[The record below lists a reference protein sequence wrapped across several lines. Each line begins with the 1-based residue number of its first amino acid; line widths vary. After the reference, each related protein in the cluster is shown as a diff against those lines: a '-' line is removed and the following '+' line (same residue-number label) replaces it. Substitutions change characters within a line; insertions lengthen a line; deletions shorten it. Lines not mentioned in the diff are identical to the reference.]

1 MSRPQ
6 PSPSRSLG
14 GLVTGLLL
22 PVLACLVAL
31 TGCSSLQG
39 TGDKGYVTGDGTV
52 RLVDTAD
59 RDQPIALSG
68 DDLDGKP
75 LDLADLR
82 GRPTVVVVWGAWC
95 VDCRAEAPALVAAAR
110 RLDGTAGFVGIDV
123 RDASPEQAKS
133 FVRRFAVPYPS
144 LYSPDGQA
152 LLQFPG
158 TLSPRT
164 IPSTV
169 VLDSQG
175 RVAASI
181 IGQIPS
187 TTTLVD
193 VVRDVAKGATAGSGG
208 SGSASGGANADG

>member
-1 MSRPQ
+1 MPRPL
-6 PSPSRSLG
+6 RAITR
-14 GLVTGLLL
+14 LVV
-22 PVLACLVAL
+22 PVLACLLAVS
-31 TGCSSLQG
+31 GCASLQG
-39 TGDKGYVTGDGTV
+39 TGDKGYVTGDGSV
-52 RLVDTAD
+52 RLVDAD
-59 RDQPIALSG
+59 RARPVELTG
-68 DDLDGKP
+68 TDLDGKP
-75 LDLADLR
+75 LDLADLH
-82 GRPTVVVVWGAWC
+82 GKPTVVVVWGAWC

-133 FVRRFAVPYPS
+133 FVRRFSVPYPS
-144 LYSPDGQA
+144 FYSPDGQA